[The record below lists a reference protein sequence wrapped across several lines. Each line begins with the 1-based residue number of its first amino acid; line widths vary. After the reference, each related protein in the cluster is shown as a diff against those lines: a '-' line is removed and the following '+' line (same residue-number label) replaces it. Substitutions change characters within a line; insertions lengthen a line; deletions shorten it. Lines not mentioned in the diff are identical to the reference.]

1 MFNKVKFLIASSFLG
16 LLIACSS
23 TNSKPLSIEFSSDS
37 SKIIIKN
44 INEAGLFKLKSN
56 IKTDSS
62 YQKIVSVLQT
72 PAEDDSTSMEI
83 EYPGN
88 LDMIGDSLVFTPKM
102 PFVKGKLYLVESIMN
117 TQFAKGEE
125 IIKSDVGHMV
135 KAQQKFLKR

>member
-56 IKTDSS
+56 IKTDST

-72 PAEDDSTSMEI
+72 PSDDDSTSMEI

-88 LDMIGDSLVFTPKM
+88 LDIIGDSLVFTPKM

-117 TQFAKGEE
+117 TQFAKGED